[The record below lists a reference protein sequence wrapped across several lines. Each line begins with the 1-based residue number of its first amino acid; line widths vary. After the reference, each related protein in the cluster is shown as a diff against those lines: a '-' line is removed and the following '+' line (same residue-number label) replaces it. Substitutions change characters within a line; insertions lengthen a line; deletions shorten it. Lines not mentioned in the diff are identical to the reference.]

1 MARVCAVASSKG
13 GVGKT
18 TTTANLAATLAAGG
32 YDVAVVDGDIGMANL
47 GDQLGVTASEATLHD
62 VLAAG
67 ASVEDACYEGPHG
80 MTVVPGGAELE
91 AFSDADITRLGRVV
105 GSFADRDFVFVDTGA
120 GLSHETALP
129 LGLSDEVLLVSTA
142 DRDALQNTEKTRK
155 LAERLGADVT
165 GVVLTRV
172 TPGDA
177 PGDAA
182 PLSAPVLGSVPEDTS
197 LHAASDGS
205 VPVTDYDADAPAAAA
220 FRSIAGSLAEGP
232 VHAVTEQDAE
242 FAADA
247 SEAVSGSVPETEAA
261 AAGEVQAQAAEGQPA
276 EAGAEESRTQNR
288 REGATRGTPQG
299 QAAATPDAA
308 GQAAAAEAREAGQ
321 AAATETQEAGSW
333 DDSPAWDEQPAEE
346 LKQAGGEIPSAEGG
360 VDVSDE
366 EVSFEDGP
374 RTAPLAEESEADSGS
389 ERKGFISRLFS

>member
-205 VPVTDYDADAPAAAA
+205 VPVADYDADAPAAAA

-232 VHAVTEQDAE
+232 IHAVTEEDAE

-247 SEAVSGSVPETEAA
+247 SEAVSGSVPETAA
-261 AAGEVQAQAAEGQPA
+261 AEAVEAQAAESQSA
-276 EAGAEESRTQNR
+276 EAGADESRTQNR

-299 QAAATPDAA
+299 QEAATPDAA
-308 GQAAAAEAREAGQ
+308 EQAAAAEAQKAGQ
-321 AAATETQEAGSW
+321 AAATEAQEAGSW

-366 EVSFEDGP
+366 AVSFEDGP
-374 RTAPLAEESEADSGS
+374 RTAPLAEETEADGGS

>member
-47 GDQLGVTASEATLHD
+47 GRQLGVTASEATLHD

-80 MTVVPGGAELE
+80 MTVVPGGADLD
-91 AFSDADITRLGRVV
+91 AFSEADITRLGRVV
-105 GSFADRDFVFVDTGA
+105 GSFADQDFVFVDTGA

-142 DRDALQNTEKTRK
+142 DRDALGDTEKTRK
-155 LAERLGADVT
+155 VAERLGAEVS

-172 TPGDA
+172 TPGDT
-177 PGDAA
+177 PGDAS
-182 PLSAPVLGSVPEDTS
+182 PLAAPVLGSVPEDAS
-197 LHAASDGS
+197 LHEASDGA
-205 VPVTDYDADAPAAAA
+205 VPVTDYDADSPAAAA

-232 VHAVTEQDAE
+232 IHAPGEGDAAFAPDAGEAVDASAAGTEATQAAAAEEVTSQPASES
-242 FAADA
+242 A
-247 SEAVSGSVPETEAA
+247 SEA
-261 AAGEVQAQAAEGQPA
+261 
-276 EAGAEESRTQNR
+276 RTQNR
-288 REGATRGTPQG
+288 RDDGTRGTPQG
-299 QAAATPDAA
+299 QQAATAETGGQQAA
-308 GQAAAAEAREAGQ
+308 VEAAAEAEAEGQ
-321 AAATETQEAGSW
+321 DAPAGSW
-333 DDSPAWDEQPAEE
+333 DDSPAWSEQPAEE
-346 LKQAGGEIPSAEGG
+346 LQQAGGEIPSAEGG
-360 VDVSDE
+360 VAVDE
-366 EVSFEDGP
+366 DDVSFEEGP
-374 RTAPLAEESEADSGS
+374 RTAPLAEETEADAGS